1 MFKQHSQTDCT
12 GKVGF
17 PYDTSL
23 MFFWEFYSMNM
34 PTLCLPRRC
43 EHLSALVSVR
53 MPQLSRG
60 EVPFQLCIGACSV
73 EAFVCQC
80 LKKVTDTT

>member
-34 PTLCLPRRC
+34 PTFVPS
-43 EHLSALVSVR
+43 SALRTSQRSCFSAHAATQSRRGSFPTLALGRVR
-53 MPQLSRG
+53 LKP
-60 EVPFQLCIGACSV
+60 LCVNA
-73 EAFVCQC
+73 
-80 LKKVTDTT
+80 